1 MEETVSAGRPY
12 IILYAEPLPDLL
24 VQLVRRELPS
34 GDVVLRVLPS
44 RDRDI
49 LLREIADVE
58 FVVVASTRI
67 DAEVLAHAPRLRH
80 IQHQGVGL
88 DNIDLGAATKA
99 GVSVAITP
107 EGTSVGVAEH
117 VFLLALALYKRL
129 RSLDNDVRSGRWPVW
144 EYRYDSY
151 ELAGKKLGLIG
162 LGRIGREVAVRARAF
177 QMEVL
182 YFDISRIVKDEEIS
196 LGVCYRELEVLL
208 SACDIVSLHLPLTPG
223 SRHIINHETLS
234 LMRRTAILLNT
245 ARGDLIDETALVQVL
260 SGRFIAG
267 AGLDVLSSEPPL
279 EGNPL
284 LSMDNVIVTPHVAAG
299 TRDAFIQK
307 VRSIFAN
314 IERVANGEV
323 PRNLA
328 VAPGVVPSPS

>member
-1 MEETVSAGRPY
+1 MEETLNAGRPY
-12 IILYAEPLPDLL
+12 IILYAEPLPEVL
-24 VQLVRRELPS
+24 VRVVRRELPS
-34 GDVVLRVLPS
+34 GDAVLRVLPS

-58 FVVVASTRI
+58 FLIVASTRI

-88 DNIDLGAATKA
+88 DNIDLEAAAKA

-144 EYRYDSY
+144 EYRHESY

-177 QMEVL
+177 QMEVQ
-182 YFDISRIVKDEEIS
+182 YFDVSRMVEDEEIR
-196 LGVCYRELEVLL
+196 LGVCYRELEALL
-208 SACDIVSLHLPLTPG
+208 TTCDIVSLHLPLTSD
-223 SRHIINHETLS
+223 SRHIMNYESLS
-234 LMRRTAILLNT
+234 LMLRTAILLNT

-260 SGRFIAG
+260 SGRLIAG
-267 AGLDVLSSEPPL
+267 AGLDVLSCEPPL

-307 VRSIFAN
+307 VRGILAN

-323 PRNLA
+323 PRHL
-328 VAPGVVPSPS
+328 VPPSHVVRSPS

>member
-1 MEETVSAGRPY
+1 
-12 IILYAEPLPDLL
+12 LPDSL

-34 GDVVLRVLPS
+34 GDTVLRVLSS
-44 RDRDI
+44 RDRVI
-49 LLREIADVE
+49 LLREIADAD
-58 FVVVASTRI
+58 FVIVASTRI

-88 DNIDLGAATKA
+88 DNVDLRAAADA

-144 EYRYDSY
+144 EYRHGSY
-151 ELAGKKLGLIG
+151 ELAGKRLGLIG
-162 LGRIGREVAVRARAF
+162 FGRIGHEVAARARAF
-177 QMEVL
+177 QMEVQ
-182 YFDISRIVKDEEIS
+182 YFDISRMVKEEEVR
-196 LGVCYRELEVLL
+196 LGVAYLELEALL
-208 SACDIVSLHLPLTPG
+208 SVCDIVSLHLPLTAE
-223 SRHIINHETLS
+223 SRYIMNHERLS
-234 LMRRTAILLNT
+234 LMVRTAILLNT
-245 ARGDLIDETALVQVL
+245 ARGDLIDETALVRAL
-260 SGRFIAG
+260 SGGLIAG

-279 EGNPL
+279 EHHPL

-323 PRNLA
+323 PRNLVLGSDA
-328 VAPGVVPSPS
+328 VHGSS